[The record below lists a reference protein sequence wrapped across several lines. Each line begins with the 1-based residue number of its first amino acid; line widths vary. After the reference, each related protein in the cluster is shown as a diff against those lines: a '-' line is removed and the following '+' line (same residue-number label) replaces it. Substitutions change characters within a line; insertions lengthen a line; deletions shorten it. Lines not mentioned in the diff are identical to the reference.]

1 MNDSR
6 MFKKIGDRLGITP
19 PDAHA
24 RFVFS
29 IIGRVELLSAITGRD
44 RDEIIE
50 QVAELARTRLST
62 AQAMDRVE
70 DEMRRKAYAEAEK
83 EMSAMKKDEKTS

>member
-6 MFKKIGDRLGITP
+6 TFKKIGDRLGITP
-19 PDAHA
+19 SAA
-24 RFVFS
+24 RALFVTS
-29 IIGRVELLSAITGRD
+29 IPGRAELLSVITGRD
-44 RDEIIE
+44 RDAIIE
-50 QVAELARTRLST
+50 EVVELARTTVLST

-83 EMSAMKKDEKTS
+83 EMREK